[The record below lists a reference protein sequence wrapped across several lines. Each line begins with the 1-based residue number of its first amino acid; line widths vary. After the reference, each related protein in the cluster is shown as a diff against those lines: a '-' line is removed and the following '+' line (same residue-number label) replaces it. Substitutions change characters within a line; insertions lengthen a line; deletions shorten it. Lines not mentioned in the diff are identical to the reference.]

1 MELLY
6 TLPALILAL
15 IGLIGLRKENE
26 SLEILKTEIIKESKI
41 DAKFIIDLQKEL
53 KLVKK
58 SNASNQGWNTK
69 YRKTIEELEERI
81 EAMVLDREWSVERMK
96 DQADTI
102 KRLIN
107 KKWK

>member
-15 IGLIGLRKENE
+15 AGLIWLRKELDQE
-26 SLEILKTEIIKESKI
+26 EKQHLDTIDDYIDIK
-41 DAKFIIDLQKEL
+41 QEL
-53 KLVKK
+53 KLERK
-58 SNASNQGWNTK
+58 SNSANQGWNTK
-69 YRKTIEELEERI
+69 YRKTIEELEE
-81 EAMVLDREWSVERMK
+81 K
-96 DQADTI
+96 NQDQADTI